1 MVAPHPCWARDSRSA
16 SSSLE
21 VPPQHATPEES
32 KPPRVHSVGAGRC
45 VASTRT
51 RPSRCAV
58 RDGQA
63 YGTCTCVYIY
73 ALARA
78 LHVCAQLAR
87 LAILSRGTEGFR
99 TIHETRADGI
109 GQRQGRTLSRQSLK
123 HSVTASL
130 HCVQLCACLCVR
142 ARVTCSRTRTG
153 PKPRPC
159 GIGSALCFSGHA
171 HRRRH
176 CFRAALAHIKVESL
190 PPAET
195 RPQHRHA
202 SV

>member
-87 LAILSRGTEGFR
+87 LAILSRDTEGFR

-109 GQRQGRTLSRQSLK
+109 ARHRLAAGPHLIEAVAGALSDGLGHIPLITLQCERDVRGTTQGRSQQ
-123 HSVTASL
+123 AG
-130 HCVQLCACLCVR
+130 
-142 ARVTCSRTRTG
+142 ARSTG
-153 PKPRPC
+153 WSARPSS
-159 GIGSALCFSGHA
+159 SAKRCHRWA
-171 HRRRH
+171 RRRRRSTPM
-176 CFRAALAHIKVESL
+176 FLPSL
-190 PPAET
+190 
-195 RPQHRHA
+195 
-202 SV
+202 